1 MDGFFDFKKDYVLEN
16 TQVRIRPLKKS
27 DFGNLLPFSL
37 LEPEIWEYSLVS
49 AAGEENLRNYLLA
62 ATSERRRLRQYP
74 FIVFDKLQGLYAGST
89 RFCEID
95 MRSRCLQMGYTW
107 YGSQFR
113 GGSFNIQ
120 CKFLLLD
127 FAFDFMKIERVEFRV
142 DVENVRGIGALE
154 KLGCIREGRLR
165 KCGPP
170 VVGAARRDCFVYSLL
185 REEWVEAA
193 RDRLGERIRSIE
205 KVVY

>member
-1 MDGFFDFKKDYVLEN
+1 MEGFFDFKKDYVLEN
-16 TQVRIRPLKKS
+16 SQVRIRPLKES

-49 AAGEENLRNYLLA
+49 ASGEDNLRHYLTS
-62 ATSERRRLRQYP
+62 ATAERRRLRQYP
-74 FIVFDKLQGLYAGST
+74 FIVFDKLKGLYAGST

-95 MRSRCLQMGYTW
+95 MGSRCLQMGYTW

-113 GGSFNIQ
+113 GGNFNSH

-127 FAFDFMKIERVEFRV
+127 FAFDLMKIERVEFRV
-142 DVENVRGIGALE
+142 DVDNLRGIGALE
-154 KLGCIREGRLR
+154 KLGCTREGRLR

-170 VVGAARRDCFVYSLL
+170 VLGATRRDCYVYSLL
-185 REEWVEAA
+185 REEWEETA
-193 RDRLGERIRSIE
+193 RDKLGNRLRIVE
-205 KVVY
+205 KVAF